1 MLLKTYGA
9 SFELFDSDFITP
21 LMCCCSLPNE
31 DKTETLDCFV
41 WGKNKNYNLGLGK
54 IQVKDSP
61 DALDFFRKN
70 QITITKAS
78 VNKYHSLFLCNDRIL
93 FGCGHSN
100 EGRLGIGSENTLV
113 NPQKINLKLG
123 QKAERIKCLSAGMNH
138 SLLLTNRAIYATGS
152 NKNFQLGLK
161 NCEKSLVF
169 KEIPGFDKLDVN
181 WATMRAV
188 IAQEYHSIFVSSHAV
203 FVCGLN
209 VGQFGGI
216 QESLPVPKLLRVP
229 VPVASPQILLVES
242 SNAAI
247 CIYLFDGKSR
257 YLSIFYGKKVKTYK
271 NPLMEKIEQLT
282 VNGGE
287 LFYNAEE
294 ISLRNNQRKCET
306 FSNSMDKLINKIFFY
321 LNRKSFDCNNIY

>member
-1 MLLKTYGA
+1 M
-9 SFELFDSDFITP
+9 DV
-21 LMCCCSLPNE
+21 
-31 DKTETLDCFV
+31 FV

-78 VNKYHSLFLCNDRIL
+78 INKYHSLFLCNDRIL
-93 FGCGHSN
+93 YGCGHSN

-123 QKAERIKCLSAGMNH
+123 QKTERIKCLSAGMNH
-138 SLLLTNRAIYATGS
+138 SLLLTNRAIYSTGS
-152 NKNFQLGLK
+152 NKYLQLGLK
-161 NCEKSLVF
+161 NCENSLVF

-181 WATMRAV
+181 WNSMKAV
-188 IAQEYHSIFVSSHAV
+188 IAQEFHSIFVSTHAIY
-203 FVCGLN
+203 VCGLN
-209 VGQFGGI
+209 IGQFGGI
-216 QESLPVPKLLRVP
+216 QESIPVPRRLFSP
-229 VPVASPQILLVES
+229 VPAESPEILLVGS

-257 YLSIFYGKKVKTYK
+257 YLSIFYSKKVKTYK

-287 LFYNAEE
+287 LFYNANE
-294 ISLRNNQRKCET
+294 ISLKNNQRK
-306 FSNSMDKLINKIFFY
+306 FKQF
-321 LNRKSFDCNNIY
+321 